1 MFQRS
6 IKNLVYFQSNN
17 KKGQTTSET
26 SISEIK
32 LQKLLETLSK
42 QAMKEKTPSIEE
54 LESILQNSIRSL
66 ENEERSDSEIEK
78 KTSEEGGTPITK
90 FLRKQGYLKDG
101 KNG

>member
-1 MFQRS
+1 MSQRS

-17 KKGQTTSET
+17 KKGQTKSET

-66 ENEERSDSEIEK
+66 ENEERSDSEIEE

-90 FLRKQGYLKDG
+90 FLRKKG
-101 KNG
+101 